1 MAAVRRKER
10 LDIFVQM
17 EKESRARNETN
28 DCTVVSLAYALR
40 VPYDVAHLIMREAGR
55 EHRKGASMWRAA
67 SIIEPGRL
75 VEVMGLPYPPITLSE
90 FCATH
95 KYGRYWVGVTGH
107 ALVVEN
113 GRVCD
118 HSDKMRRRVDKAW
131 RVFDKPQMRIE
142 NHADAS

>member
-1 MAAVRRKER
+1 MAAGKRKER

-40 VPYDVAHLIMREAGR
+40 VPYDVAHLIMGKAGR
-55 EHRKGASMWRAA
+55 QHRKGASMWAA
-67 SIIEPGRL
+67 ARLIEPGRL
-75 VEVMGLPYPPITLSE
+75 VEVNGLPYPPITLAE
-90 FCATH
+90 FCREH
-95 KYGRYWVGVTGH
+95 RHGRYWVGVTGH

-131 RVFDKPQMRIE
+131 RIHDKPQMRVE
-142 NHADAS
+142 NNG

>member
-1 MAAVRRKER
+1 MAAAKRKER

-17 EKESRARNETN
+17 EKESKARNETN

-40 VPYDVAHLIMREAGR
+40 VPYDVAHLIMGKAGR
-55 EHRKGASMWRAA
+55 EHRKGASMHVAA
-67 SIIEPGRL
+67 NLIEPGRMF
-75 VEVMGLPYPPITLSE
+75 EVVLPLDYCITLAE
-90 FCATH
+90 ICKTH
-95 KYGRYWVGVTGH
+95 TVGRYWVGVIGH

-131 RVFDKPQMRIE
+131 RVHDKPQMRIE
-142 NHADAS
+142 NNG